1 MAIERERFYGEGAN
15 TSRTEIGKDLWLG
28 LPDFGQSFKIIV
40 EPGFSHEFDHAE
52 FNGAQK
58 NQIQKYLGVAI
69 LNWKFGFS
77 HIFS

>member
-1 MAIERERFYGEGAN
+1 MEYWVIDMGGYTYN
-15 TSRTEIGKDLWLG
+15 LG
-28 LPDFGQSFKIIV
+28 LPDFGKSFKIIV
-40 EPGFSHEFDHAE
+40 EPGFPHEFDHAE